1 MKKALLSL
9 IMLAIMLLSLVS
21 CTQIPELPYLT
32 EETAKTNEAKDEIPY
47 TYTPDMEDSANNGLI
62 PALVTLDDVPSSY
75 GGELYFQSSDML
87 YKLNKE
93 TGKMNEMCKDPIC
106 NHKTKECPF
115 YGQHWLFGFYIY
127 DNKVIYQR
135 GSEKIGLKGE
145 PRRILLY
152 DIKNGSF
159 RVLHEY
165 PADTTFF
172 PIDHG
177 FHGGVMYFH
186 ECIVNPDYA
195 NDKTLPQ
202 RLFSHIK
209 VDLSTYE
216 KEVLYT
222 SSHKKTTILGGDDN
236 NIYYINR
243 IDNKVYVAKNRDLSN
258 ASVLIDDHKGYFF
271 IANDR
276 VFYVS
281 SETGT
286 LTSKNLDG
294 TDKKDLGISDLYYIY
309 ITDKYIYYRQ
319 KIEFDIVAAP
329 VSPGKKEQRETIALA
344 NEIYRCTHDGKNIEV
359 VYKAF
364 DGEPLKAGDVVYYPS
379 NLYVFE
385 GYFYSTF
392 TAFSV
397 KEDGTIDRDIS
408 TNSRGPF
415 SYMRVNCNTGE
426 MYIIE
431 MPEI

>member
-165 PADTTFF
+165 PVGASYME
-172 PIDHG
+172 IDHS
-177 FHGGVMYFH
+177 FHGGEMYFH
-186 ECIVNPDYA
+186 ERIDNPDYEKD
-195 NDKTLPQ
+195 NSLS
-202 RLFSHIK
+202 RFIFSLTK
-209 VDLSTYE
+209 VNLSTY
-216 KEVLYT
+216 KREVIYT
-222 SSHKKTTILGGDDN
+222 ADYKKINIVGGDEH
-236 NIYYINR
+236 NIYYFDK
-243 IDNKVYVAKNRDLSN
+243 IDNNVYVAKNRDLKN

-271 IANDR
+271 IVNDR